1 MSPLMIG
8 IIMTVVLIALIVL
21 KFPVGFAFLLVGF
34 CGYVALRGFDS
45 AFTLLAS
52 RVFGGTSSYLLTVVP
67 LFVLMGELAFASG
80 IGEGLFKAARS
91 WLGHIKGGLVMATT
105 LANAAFGAAC
115 GMPTAAT
122 AVFGKVA
129 MPEML
134 AAKTDRSLAAGAV
147 VAAAGLSAVI
157 PPSVIIIIY
166 GNLAVAPI
174 HKLLIAGILPG
185 ILTAGVYVAMLYF
198 RLKIKPSLAPV
209 TIGVPWRER
218 FRSLRGVWGMLVVIV
233 LVMGGIFSGIFT
245 PTEAGAVGAAGVLII
260 ALALRKLDR
269 TKFRDAL
276 LFSAR
281 TTSIIFIVMGGIV
294 FFSGFLAVSGITS
307 ALTNFVTGLGV
318 SPTQVVIITMFMLLG
333 LGCVLDPFSVMFLAI
348 PLLAPVMRALGV
360 DSVWYGVL
368 AVKMITIG
376 MFTPPVGLNCY
387 MLKIVLPD
395 FQLGEIFRG
404 VIPFLVAEA
413 VVMTLLIAFP
423 QIILWLPNAM
433 T

>member
-1 MSPLMIG
+1 MIG
-8 IIMTVVLIALIVL
+8 ILMTVVLIVLIVL

-34 CGYVALRGFDS
+34 WGYVALRGFDS

-52 RVFGGTSSYLLTVVP
+52 RVFGGTSSILLTVVP

-80 IGEGLFKAARS
+80 IGEGLFRAARS
-91 WLGHIKGGLVMATT
+91 WLGHIKGGLAMATT

-147 VAAAGLSAVI
+147 VAAAGLSALI

-166 GNLAVAPI
+166 GHLAVAPI
-174 HKLLIAGILPG
+174 HKLLVAGILPG
-185 ILTAGVYVAMLYF
+185 ILTAGAYVAMLYF
-198 RLKIKPSLAPV
+198 RLRIKPSLAPV
-209 TIGVPWRER
+209 TIGVTWRER

-233 LVMGGIFSGIFT
+233 LVMGGIFTGVFT
-245 PTEAGAVGAAGVLII
+245 PTEAGAVGAASVLII

-294 FFSGFLAVSGITS
+294 FFTGFLAVSGITAS
-307 ALTNFVTGLGV
+307 LTNFVTGLTV
-318 SPTQVVIITMFMLLG
+318 PPAAVVIITMFMLLG
-333 LGCVLDPFSVMFLAI
+333 MGCVLDPFSVMFLAI
-348 PLLAPVMRALGV
+348 PLLSPVMKALGV
-360 DSVWYGVL
+360 DPVWFGVL

-395 FQLGEIFRG
+395 FELGEIFRG

-423 QIILWLPNAM
+423 QIIMWLPNAM
-433 T
+433 TS

>member
-1 MSPLMIG
+1 
-8 IIMTVVLIALIVL
+8 
-21 KFPVGFAFLLVGF
+21 
-34 CGYVALRGFDS
+34 
-45 AFTLLAS
+45 
-52 RVFGGTSSYLLTVVP
+52 
-67 LFVLMGELAFASG
+67 
-80 IGEGLFKAARS
+80 
-91 WLGHIKGGLVMATT
+91 
-105 LANAAFGAAC
+105 
-115 GMPTAAT
+115 
-122 AVFGKVA
+122 
-129 MPEML
+129 
-134 AAKTDRSLAAGAV
+134 
-147 VAAAGLSAVI
+147 
-157 PPSVIIIIY
+157 
-166 GNLAVAPI
+166 
-174 HKLLIAGILPG
+174 
-185 ILTAGVYVAMLYF
+185 
-198 RLKIKPSLAPV
+198 
-209 TIGVPWRER
+209 
-218 FRSLRGVWGMLVVIV
+218 MLVVIV
-233 LVMGGIFSGIFT
+233 LVMGGIFTGLFT

-294 FFSGFLAVSGITS
+294 FFSSFLAVSGITS

-360 DSVWYGVL
+360 DPVWYGVL

-395 FQLGEIFRG
+395 FELGEIFRG